1 MLLLVV
7 ALFLSAVMEYEIVPT
22 VAPRFPIK
30 TSAFPR
36 NFLPAHGFHLPMLKR
51 FNSSQWTP
59 SCAAHLLNRA
69 GFGGSPAEVQ
79 ALYALGLNRAV
90 EAMLSGSEDDDLFP
104 PPTLT
109 PPKELFE
116 EMRAARSMATEE
128 QKREAQQMARRQQA
142 EQMRATR
149 AWWLDRMRY
158 TSYPLREKM
167 TLFWHGHFATGVD
180 KVRAAY
186 LMWQQNETFRAR
198 ALGSFRS
205 LAKEVSRDPAM
216 MRYLDLQQSNREKPN
231 ENFARE
237 LMELFLLGEGVR
249 YTEKDIKESARA
261 FTGYRIDQQSGGF
274 VFQKRQF
281 DPTDKTF
288 MGRTGP
294 HDGDAIIDII
304 LDQPESSA
312 FIGRKLWV
320 FFAAENPSPAIVQNV
335 AGQLRGSNYDV
346 KATLREIFLSEE
358 FYSPKVVRSQIKS
371 PVQWIIQTSRVLEAP
386 LPSQAALETSMSQLG
401 QVLFAPPNVKGW
413 EGGRAWISSSTLL
426 FRYNLAGYIVSGKAP
441 ALDGFR
447 RGAGSVEIPLAKIAP
462 PELRKNPEAL
472 CDAVSQRLLNAKLEE
487 SERKRIIAYLRE
499 HGEKIDDPAL
509 RDFLYLMMSTP
520 DFQLS

>member
-1 MLLLVV
+1 
-7 ALFLSAVMEYEIVPT
+7 
-22 VAPRFPIK
+22 
-30 TSAFPR
+30 
-36 NFLPAHGFHLPMLKR
+36 MLKR
-51 FNSSQWTP
+51 LNPAQWTP

-69 GFGGSPAEVQ
+69 GFGGSPSEVQ
-79 ALYALGLNRAV
+79 ALYVLGLNRAV
-90 EAMLSGSEDDDLFP
+90 ETMLAGSEDDDLFP

-109 PPKELFE
+109 QPAEMYE
-116 EMRAARSMATEE
+116 EYRAMRLLTDEK
-128 QKREAQQMARRQQA
+128 QKREAQQKIRREQA
-142 EQMRATR
+142 EQLRLTR

-158 TSYPLREKM
+158 TLHPLREKM

-180 KVRAAY
+180 KVKTPY

-198 ALGSFRS
+198 ALGSFRY

-261 FTGYRIDQQSGGF
+261 FTGYRIDQQRAA
-274 VFQKRQF
+274 FQFEPKYF
-281 DPTDKTF
+281 DSTAKTF

-312 FIGRKLWV
+312 FIARKLWV
-320 FFAAENPSPAIVQNV
+320 YFGAENPSPALVQSLG
-335 AGQLRGSNYDV
+335 AQLRGSNYDV
-346 KATLREIFLSEE
+346 KSTLREIFLSEE

-371 PVQWIIQTSRVLEAP
+371 PIQWLVQTSRVLEAP
-386 LPSQAALETSMSQLG
+386 LPSRTALEASMSQLG

-447 RGAGSVEIPLAKIAP
+447 RAAGSVNIPLERIAP
-462 PELRKNPEAL
+462 PELRSNPEAL
-472 CDAVSQRLLNAKLEE
+472 CDAVSNRLLNARLEE
-487 SERKRIIAYLRE
+487 AERKRLVEYLRE
-499 HGEKIDDPAL
+499 RGKKIDDASL

-520 DFQLS
+520 DFQLT

>member
-1 MLLLVV
+1 
-7 ALFLSAVMEYEIVPT
+7 
-22 VAPRFPIK
+22 
-30 TSAFPR
+30 
-36 NFLPAHGFHLPMLKR
+36 MLKR
-51 FNSSQWTP
+51 LNPSQWTP

-69 GFGGSPAEVQ
+69 GFGGPPSEVQ

-90 EAMLSGSEDDDLFP
+90 ETMLSGSEDDDMFP
-104 PPTLT
+104 PPTIT
-109 PPKELFE
+109 EPKDLYD
-116 EMRAARSMATEE
+116 EMRAMRSMTSEE
-128 QKREAQQMARRQQA
+128 EKRAAQQKARREQA
-142 EQMRATR
+142 EQLRATR

-158 TSYPLREKM
+158 TVYPLREKM
-167 TLFWHGHFATGVD
+167 TLFWHGHFATGVE

-198 ALGSFRS
+198 ALGSFRY

-261 FTGYRIDQQSGGF
+261 FTGYRIDPQRGAF
-274 VFQKRQF
+274 VFQKQQF
-281 DPTDKTF
+281 DPAEKTF

-294 HDGDAIIDII
+294 YDGDAIIDII
-304 LDQPESSA
+304 LDQPESAA
-312 FIGRKLWV
+312 FIARKLWV
-320 FFAAENPSPAIVQNV
+320 FFGSENPSATLVQNLG
-335 AGQLRGSNYDV
+335 AQLRGANYDV
-346 KATLREIFLSEE
+346 RSTLREMFLSEE
-358 FYSPKVVRSQIKS
+358 FYSPRVVRSQIKS
-371 PVQWIIQTSRVLEAP
+371 PIQWLVQTSRVLEAP
-386 LPSQAALETSMSQLG
+386 LPSQQALEASMSQLG

-447 RGAGSVEIPLAKIAP
+447 RAAGSVNIPLEKIAP
-462 PELRKNPEAL
+462 ADLRGNPEAL
-472 CDAVSQRLLNAKLEE
+472 CDAVSNRLLNSRLEAA
-487 SERKRIIAYLRE
+487 ERERLIAYLRE
-499 HGEKIDDPAL
+499 RGRKIDDPSL

-520 DFQLS
+520 DYQLT